1 MYSGK
6 RFLITQPMIY
16 GYNGSTMVTVE
27 LTRYLIDEGAD
38 VTIYTYAYDYPI
50 KAELDNIDS
59 FKVVVAS
66 DDESLSLND
75 FDYIW
80 IHSQVLPA
88 SIVDEMTH
96 ELPRHM
102 PKFIF
107 LHMSPFDWIPDER
120 PYIYEMEEKLSSKT
134 LVISEEVETV
144 IKKYLRNTMEGIG
157 YGYFRNPAPMNFV
170 NSRYKPSSQLKNI
183 LVVSNHPPGEIND
196 AINLMK
202 EMGLNVALF
211 GEMGDEYK
219 SITPETLSQYDVVI
233 TIGKTVQYCLVMGVP
248 VYIYDK
254 FGGCGYLKNQNFRRA
269 EKLNFSGR
277 GFEKKDSN
285 SIVNDILN
293 GYRSAIDYQAKNL
306 DKFRKEFAIDNV
318 MSNIIKN
325 TSERPINEWE
335 ASYAEA
341 VKDCQRAARRDF
353 NNGLMLYRANREI
366 AKLNGQIRQAK
377 LTIDNVSSERDRY
390 KANSEKLW
398 DSSAYRIGR
407 LAVKPISI
415 MKKVF
420 RRSG

>member
-6 RFLITQPMIY
+6 QFLITQPMIY

-27 LTRYLIDEGAD
+27 LARYLTDEGAD
-38 VTIYTYAYDYPI
+38 VTIYTYTYDYPI

-59 FKVVVAS
+59 FKVVVAG

-80 IHSQVLPA
+80 IHSQVLPV
-88 SIVDEMTH
+88 SIVDEMAY

-134 LVISEEVETV
+134 LVISEEVEAV
-144 IKKYLRNTMEGIG
+144 IEKYLHSTMEGID

-183 LVVSNHPPGEIND
+183 LVVSNHPPGELND

-219 SITPETLSQYDVVI
+219 SITPEILSQYDVVI

-254 FGGCGYLKNQNFRRA
+254 FGGCGYLFKWS
-269 EKLNFSGR
+269 ESSSG
-277 GFEKKDSN
+277 
-285 SIVNDILN
+285 
-293 GYRSAIDYQAKNL
+293 
-306 DKFRKEFAIDNV
+306 
-318 MSNIIKN
+318 
-325 TSERPINEWE
+325 
-335 ASYAEA
+335 
-341 VKDCQRAARRDF
+341 
-353 NNGLMLYRANREI
+353 
-366 AKLNGQIRQAK
+366 
-377 LTIDNVSSERDRY
+377 
-390 KANSEKLW
+390 
-398 DSSAYRIGR
+398 
-407 LAVKPISI
+407 
-415 MKKVF
+415 
-420 RRSG
+420 

>member
-134 LVISEEVETV
+134 LVISEEVEAV
-144 IKKYLRNTMEGIG
+144 IEKYLHSTMEGID

-183 LVVSNHPPGEIND
+183 LVVSNHPPGELND

-219 SITPETLSQYDVVI
+219 SITPEILSQYDVVI

-254 FGGCGYLKNQNFRRA
+254 FGGCGYLNGRNLRRA

-306 DKFRKEFAIDNV
+306 GKFRKEFAINDV
-318 MSNIIKN
+318 VSNIIKN
-325 TSERPINEWE
+325 ISERPIDKWE
-335 ASYAEA
+335 VSYAGA

-353 NNGLMLYRANREI
+353 NNGLTLYKANREI
-366 AKLNGQIRQAK
+366 VKLNERLAQIK
-377 LTIDNVSSERDRY
+377 LTRNKYKASSE
-390 KANSEKLW
+390 ALW
-398 DSSAYRIGR
+398 NSSAYRVGR
-407 LAVKPISI
+407 VLVKPMSI
-415 MKKVF
+415 VKKLL
-420 RRSG
+420 RLSK